1 MNTEMALKDF
11 LQRIEHYQEKYMALD
26 EKRESDLSFM
36 KIYNTGVCALYFLNL
51 ASTAHVLLWVDFVMR
66 GRLYVHVD
74 WSHDILA

>member
-36 KIYNTGVCALYFLNL
+36 KIYNTGVW
-51 ASTAHVLLWVDFVMR
+51 TLLLTF
-66 GRLYVHVD
+66 G
-74 WSHDILA
+74 

>member
-36 KIYNTGVCALYFLNL
+36 KIYNTGVCALYFLRL
-51 ASTAHVLLWVDFVMR
+51 VSTAHVLLWVD
-66 GRLYVHVD
+66 LS
-74 WSHDILA
+74 W